1 MRINL
6 ALIISIILS
15 VGIVTFGFTFYV
27 VSSERIKL
35 NEDLENRIS
44 EISDKL
50 AKGEIFFK
58 SKLDTTVGPKYLDS
72 ICHHYNL
79 KSILF

>member
-6 ALIISIILS
+6 ALILSIIIS
-15 VGIVTFGFTFYV
+15 VGVVTLGFTFYI
-27 VSSERIKL
+27 VSTERIKL

-50 AKGEIFFK
+50 AKGETFFK
-58 SKLDTTVGPKYLDS
+58 SEL
-72 ICHHYNL
+72 
-79 KSILF
+79 